1 VIISFEGV
9 DGSGKSTQIDLLRQK
24 LESNGQHV
32 DVFREPGGTEL
43 SETIRTILL
52 NPEFDID
59 PVTELLLFSAARSQ
73 LTAQKVRPLEAKGH
87 VIILDRYYDSTTAY
101 QGFGRESVP
110 LESIKHINELASH
123 RLEPDLTFYL
133 RISIAQAAERTA
145 SKRKDR
151 MERSGDSF
159 YEKVIKGFDY
169 LAETEKR
176 FRRIDAS
183 KSPEEIH
190 QIIWQQVCEYSDH
203 IK

>member
-1 VIISFEGV
+1 MIISFEGV

-24 LESNGQHV
+24 LQSNGQQV

-43 SETIRTILL
+43 SETIRAILL
-52 NPEFDID
+52 NPDFEID

-73 LTAQKVRPLEAKGH
+73 LIAQKVRPLEAEGH

-133 RISIAQAAERTA
+133 RISIAQATERTA
-145 SKRKDR
+145 NQKKDR
-151 MERSGDSF
+151 MERSGDLF

-169 LAETEKR
+169 LAESEKR
-176 FRRIDAS
+176 FKRIDAS
-183 KSPEEIH
+183 KDPDEIH
-190 QIIWQQVCEYSDH
+190 KLVWHHVTREFNVD
-203 IK
+203 